1 MNDENV
7 KARIRKLLAL
17 AERGVGGEKETANR
31 MLNKMLDRH
40 GMTMDDL
47 RDDRRSMHP
56 VKCASDFERR
66 LVAQI
71 MAKVQNSPSPDVFKI
86 GRSRLTL
93 NIYVTPAELVE
104 FSIHWEAL
112 RKDLAKCL
120 NNACLAFIHTNSLF
134 PADPGD
140 VDDEPMTPERM
151 AEIEAIT
158 AMMSGMEPTA
168 VHQRIDHKR

>member
-40 GMTMDDL
+40 GMTLDDL
-47 RDDRRSMHP
+47 RDDRRSLHP
-56 VKCASDFERR
+56 VKCANAFERR
-66 LVAQI
+66 LVSQI
-71 MAKVQNSPSPDVFKI
+71 ISKVQNSPSPKVFKV
-86 GRSRLTL
+86 GRACLTVH
-93 NIYVTPAELVE
+93 IEVTPAELVE

-120 NNACLAFIHTNSLF
+120 GNAYVAFVHTNNLF

-140 VDDEPMTPERM
+140 AVDEPMTPERM
-151 AEIEAIT
+151 ADIEAIT
-158 AMMSGMEPTA
+158 AMMRGMEPTA
-168 VHQRIDHKR
+168 VHHRLERR